1 MRDGSE
7 YDRIDPRYR
16 QTWGVQKKRGGSR
29 GFRFFFS
36 DIMFY
41 EVVKDQA
48 LIKNFLIWPVRI
60 LYIRYFMSLPHTG
73 HNNYKI
79 RGRVMKVIFL
89 GTGEACDE
97 HCPNTSILIKINTK
111 GRDNSILLDC
121 GFATPHHFF
130 RYVAD
135 ANELD
140 ILWISHFHGD
150 HFFGVP
156 LLLLRFWE
164 MGREMP
170 LTIAGPA
177 PVRKMI
183 FQSMELAYP
192 GFFPRL
198 QYPVTFV
205 EIEPENQID
214 IHGLFL
220 RTAPNEHSMRSLAV
234 RIDDNGRS
242 VFYSGD
248 GRPTAK
254 TLDLAQGCD
263 LVIHEAFTM
272 DDPPAG
278 HGSVQGCIDFAK
290 EAHAPRL
297 ALVHIQREVRPML
310 QQKIVQLCERNPGLE
325 IMLPA
330 PGNVLDL

>member
-1 MRDGSE
+1 
-7 YDRIDPRYR
+7 
-16 QTWGVQKKRGGSR
+16 
-29 GFRFFFS
+29 
-36 DIMFY
+36 
-41 EVVKDQA
+41 
-48 LIKNFLIWPVRI
+48 
-60 LYIRYFMSLPHTG
+60 
-73 HNNYKI
+73 
-79 RGRVMKVIFL
+79 MKAIFL
-89 GTGEACDE
+89 ATGEACDE
-97 HCPNTSILIKINTK
+97 HCPNTSILIKTKAK
-111 GRDNSILLDC
+111 GRENSILLDC
-121 GFATPHHFF
+121 GFTTPHCFF
-130 RYVAD
+130 RYVVD

-164 MGREMP
+164 MGRKRP
-170 LTIAGPA
+170 LTIAGPTL
-177 PVRKMI
+177 VQRMI
-183 FQSMELAYP
+183 LQSMELAYP

-198 QYPVTFV
+198 LYPVLFV
-205 EIEPENQID
+205 EIEPENQVD
-214 IHGLFL
+214 IHGLCL
-220 RTAPNEHSMRSLAV
+220 RTALNEHSVRSLAV
-234 RIDDNGRS
+234 RIDDNRKS
-242 VFYSGD
+242 IFYSGD

-297 ALVHIQREVRPML
+297 ALVHIQREVRPLL
-310 QQKIVQLCERNPGLE
+310 QQKMVQLCERNSDLE

-330 PGNVLDL
+330 PGDVLDL

>member
-1 MRDGSE
+1 
-7 YDRIDPRYR
+7 
-16 QTWGVQKKRGGSR
+16 
-29 GFRFFFS
+29 
-36 DIMFY
+36 
-41 EVVKDQA
+41 
-48 LIKNFLIWPVRI
+48 
-60 LYIRYFMSLPHTG
+60 
-73 HNNYKI
+73 
-79 RGRVMKVIFL
+79 MKVIFL

-97 HCPNTSILIKINTK
+97 HCPNTSILIKTK
-111 GRDNSILLDC
+111 AKERDSSILLDC
-121 GFATPHHFF
+121 GFTTPHLFF

-164 MGREMP
+164 MGRERP

-177 PVRKMI
+177 PVQQMV
-183 FQSMELAYP
+183 FQVMELAYP

-198 QYPVTFV
+198 HYPVLFV
-205 EIEPENQID
+205 EIEPENHAD
-214 IHGLFL
+214 IHGLCL
-220 RTAPNEHSMRSLAV
+220 RTALNEHSVRSLAV

-242 VFYSGD
+242 IYYSGD

-254 TLDLAQGCD
+254 ALELAQGCD
-263 LVIHEAFTM
+263 LVIHEAFVM

-290 EAHAPRL
+290 EARASRL
-297 ALVHIQREVRPML
+297 ALVHIQREKRPML
-310 QQKIVQLCERNPGLE
+310 HQKIVQLCERNPGLE
-325 IMLPA
+325 IILPA
-330 PGNVLDL
+330 PGDVLDL